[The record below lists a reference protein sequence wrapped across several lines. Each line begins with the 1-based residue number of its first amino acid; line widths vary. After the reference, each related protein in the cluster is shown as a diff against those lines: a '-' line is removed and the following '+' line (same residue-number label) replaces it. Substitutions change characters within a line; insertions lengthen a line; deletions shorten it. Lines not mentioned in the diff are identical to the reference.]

1 MHRDEAEGGKRPDGI
16 EDIAARVRRVTEM
29 TLERVDCVTRA
40 YDAIIPWQRHQRH
53 PMKAPRALLGLEFRQ
68 IQVRNGIDD

>member
-29 TLERVDCVTRA
+29 TLERVDCVTRGTTRS
-40 YDAIIPWQRHQRH
+40 YRGSVTSVTR
-53 PMKAPRALLGLEFRQ
+53 
-68 IQVRNGIDD
+68 